1 MTMGPFVELTVL
13 MHRQGLKRSTVAK
26 ELGMSQ
32 ASLYRRMTGESP
44 WTLQEMYGLSDLL
57 GITTDDW
64 GKMFPNIYRR

>member
-1 MTMGPFVELTVL
+1 MTTGPFVELTVL
-13 MHRQGLKRSTVAK
+13 MHRKGYKRSAVAK

-32 ASLYRRMTGESP
+32 VSLYRRMTGETP

-64 GKMFPNIYRR
+64 GKIFPNIYRR

>member
-1 MTMGPFVELTVL
+1 MHHGPFVELTVL
-13 MHRQGLKRSTVAK
+13 MHRKGYKRSTVAK

-32 ASLYRRMTGESP
+32 VSLYRRMTGESP

-64 GKMFPNIYRR
+64 GKIFPNIYRR